1 MTTTPPEAP
10 AGPPPASSSDEGG
23 PRVTR
28 EELKQLGRIRRT
40 VGPDRK
46 IAGVAG
52 GLARHLDI
60 DPVILRVGF
69 VVLVFFGGAGLI
81 AYGACWLLIPED
93 YSLRRP
99 LGLDERNRGIALI
112 GAGILA
118 GIIML
123 SGTLGNDFFPW
134 PIAIIGVIVFLV
146 LGLVDRDR
154 PRPSAPPVPHV
165 ADPATGTFTPAAP
178 GTYAAPPTYAAPI
191 TPGYAAP
198 AYPPV
203 PRNPRRRGPIL
214 FWFTMALAALGVGV
228 LGIAD
233 LAGASV
239 APSAYPAVVVG
250 VCGAMLLVG
259 AWYGRAGGLIFVG
272 LVASLALLGTT
283 VAQRVDSHDI
293 SRAPATAA
301 TTPSRLHTDA
311 GEIDLNLTEVQDV
324 ASLDG
329 RRIDLSAD
337 VGRIVV
343 TVPDG
348 LTVHVDADIDGPGH
362 FELFGSDEG
371 VINQHRTTTHLGG
384 VGAPELFVNANVR
397 VGEIKVY
404 EEGQP

>member
-1 MTTTPPEAP
+1 MTTIPPEAP
-10 AGPPPASSSDEGG
+10 AGPPPAPDG

-40 VGPDRK
+40 IGPDRK

-60 DPVILRVGF
+60 DPVILRVAF

-99 LGLDERNRGIALI
+99 LGLDDRNRGIALI
-112 GAGILA
+112 GAGVLA

-134 PIAIIGVIVFLV
+134 PIAVIGVIVFLV

-165 ADPATGTFTPAAP
+165 PDPATGAFTPAAP
-178 GTYAAPPTYAAPI
+178 GTYVAPSTYVAPP
-191 TPGYAAP
+191 P
-198 AYPPV
+198 AYRPV

-214 FWFTMALAALGVGV
+214 FWFTMALAALGIGV
-228 LGIAD
+228 LGIVD
-233 LAGASV
+233 LAGGQV
-239 APSAYPAVVVG
+239 ADAAYPAVVVAACG
-250 VCGAMLLVG
+250 VMLVVG
-259 AWYGRAGGLIFVG
+259 AFYGRAGGLILVG
-272 LVASLALLGTT
+272 LLASLGVLG
-283 VAQRVDSHDI
+283 
-293 SRAPATAA
+293 ATAA
-301 TTPSRLHTDA
+301 EHVDGHDIDRTPTTAAATPSHLHTSA
-311 GEIDLNLTEVQDV
+311 GEIVLNLSQVQDV
-324 ASLDG
+324 ANLDG
-329 RRIDLSAD
+329 RQLDLDAD

-343 TVPDG
+343 IVPDG

-371 VINQHRTTTHLGG
+371 VVDQHREVTHLGG
-384 VGAPELFVNANVR
+384 VGAPELFINADLS